1 MGRSGGL
8 AAGEQA
14 RVAPNRPA
22 KLTLF
27 DDLVAVMPVRP
38 ADADRPTAAVVVHR
52 SLLLDA
58 LSALFERYWERAAPI
73 AIDADGGLGREPPAQ
88 SAVDEARLIRLLA
101 AGLGNNAI
109 QRALG
114 VSASTVQ
121 RRVRGLMMRLGATSR
136 FQAGLLI
143 GRMSAASDGSEG
155 PNDRTAEGPDD
166 RTAAPAVAASDDLTV
181 DVGPAGPASS

>member
-1 MGRSGGL
+1 M
-8 AAGEQA
+8 
-14 RVAPNRPA
+14 
-22 KLTLF
+22 
-27 DDLVAVMPVRP
+27 
-38 ADADRPTAAVVVHR
+38 
-52 SLLLDA
+52 
-58 LSALFERYWERAAPI
+58 
-73 AIDADGGLGREPPAQ
+73 IDANGGLGREPPAQ

-101 AGLGNNAI
+101 AGLGDNA

-136 FQAGLLI
+136 FQPGLLI
-143 GRMSAASDGSEG
+143 GRMSAASDGPEG
-155 PNDRTAEGPDD
+155 PDDRTAEGPDD